1 VHVWL
6 DAAGPLSRGS
16 SVRVYV
22 RTTVSGN
29 LVVLQRRTDGRIQVL
44 FPAAPTD
51 DPRVRAGSYEIR
63 GPGNRAALTIAEPDG
78 AGMVLAAVSSDPIW
92 FDEFARAAAWNPD
105 ALTPSW
111 SGADAEGALGDIVQR
126 MLGDGTFNY
135 DLATYYVAPAVIAQ
149 APEGTPSPG
158 ADSPSQYELSPPPP
172 AASFPAA
179 SIGTCLGCTVVGS
192 EVVIL
197 ETPLFFGRG
206 RRFRDRRPAVEPECH
221 AGQQCDHHVQSAE
234 TAPLLAAQ
242 HAVVVPSRSELA
254 ARRRYTTNDG
264 APSREVAPAP
274 VEPRRRESPSA
285 AAGTVALLPG
295 RIPQAGRSSS
305 RALAGAAPEAR
316 SALAARYVTFRPAPP
331 SGAEPVLIATPSSG
345 TAVPAP
351 DPGRR
356 LAGGAVMTSTVVVP
370 NAPPM
375 AAVPVLQMGRRV
387 WTGGAASAP
396 APVTGP
402 SFGASATAS
411 SAGGA
416 SAGSQTMA
424 LPLGIWRG
432 TTRPRG
438 RH

>member
-1 VHVWL
+1 
-6 DAAGPLSRGS
+6 
-16 SVRVYV
+16 
-22 RTTVSGN
+22 
-29 LVVLQRRTDGRIQVL
+29 
-44 FPAAPTD
+44 
-51 DPRVRAGSYEIR
+51 
-63 GPGNRAALTIAEPDG
+63 
-78 AGMVLAAVSSDPIW
+78 
-92 FDEFARAAAWNPD
+92 
-105 ALTPSW
+105 
-111 SGADAEGALGDIVQR
+111 
-126 MLGDGTFNY
+126 
-135 DLATYYVAPAVIAQ
+135 
-149 APEGTPSPG
+149 
-158 ADSPSQYELSPPPP
+158 
-172 AASFPAA
+172 
-179 SIGTCLGCTVVGS
+179 
-192 EVVIL
+192 VVIL
-197 ETPLFFGRG
+197 ETPHFFGRG

-254 ARRRYTTNDG
+254 ARRRYTTNAA

-274 VEPRRRESPSA
+274 VEPRRRDPPSA

-295 RIPQAGRSSS
+295 RMPQAVRSSS

-370 NAPPM
+370 NAPPT
-375 AAVPVLQMGRRV
+375 AATPVLQMGRRV
-387 WTGGAASAP
+387 WTSGVASTPAPAAS
-396 APVTGP
+396 

-424 LPLGIWRG
+424 LPLGVWRG
-432 TTRPRG
+432 TARPRV